1 MQDKKIPVFYR
12 PEMCADADSFSKSP
26 TKPALVVDAWQS
38 AGIPIEIKSFDPL
51 TRSEIAVAHDRQ
63 MVDDVLDLKIPNG
76 FGNKSAAV
84 AASLPY
90 TSGSMRAAVHAA
102 MENGIG
108 AVSPTSGFHHAGYDF
123 NGGFCTFNGLMIAA
137 IPLLMNGW
145 KVGILDLDMHWGNG
159 TDDIISRAVFN
170 TKRIPHYHQSSTA
183 VFGVEDWLHNL
194 PSIVAAHFGK
204 CDVVLYQAGAD
215 QHVDDPLGGWLTTE
229 QLFER
234 DRIVFNTLRELRIP
248 CAWNLAGGY
257 QDPLSKVIEIHSNT
271 MRAFS
276 ESFFKE
282 V

>member
-137 IPLLMNGW
+137 IPLVMDGW

-159 TDDIISRAVFN
+159 TDDIIGRGVSN
-170 TKRIPHYHQSSTA
+170 TEQIPHYHQSSTA
-183 VFGVEDWLHNL
+183 VFGVDAWLHNL
-194 PSIVAAHFGK
+194 PSIIAAHFAN

-215 QHVDDPLGGWLTTE
+215 PHVDDPLGGWLTTE

-248 CAWNLAGGY
+248 CAFNLAGGY

>member
-12 PEMCADADSFSKSP
+12 PEMCADAASFSKSP

-137 IPLLMNGW
+137 IPLLMDGW
-145 KVGILDLDMHWGNG
+145 KVGILDLDMHCGNG
-159 TDDIISRAVFN
+159 TDDIIGRGVFN
-170 TKRIPHYHQSSTA
+170 TKQIPHYHQSSTA
-183 VFGVEDWLHNL
+183 VFGIEAWSHNL
-194 PSIVAAHFGK
+194 SSIIAHQFGK

-215 QHVDDPLGGWLTTE
+215 PHVDDPLGGWLTTE

-234 DRIVFNTLRELRIP
+234 DRIVFKTLRELRIP

>member
-1 MQDKKIPVFYR
+1 MRDKRIPVFYR
-12 PEMCADADSFSKSP
+12 YEMCADSECFSPSAL
-26 TKPALVVDAWQS
+26 KPGPVVSAWQE
-38 AGIPIEIKSFDPL
+38 AGVPIELKSFYPL
-51 TRSEIAVAHDRQ
+51 TRSEIAVAHDDQ

-90 TSGSMRAAVHAA
+90 TSGSMRAAVRAA

-137 IPLLMNGW
+137 IPLVMDGW

-159 TDDIISRAVFN
+159 TDDIIGRGIFN
-170 TKRIPHYHQSSTA
+170 IEQIPHYHQSSTA
-183 VFGVEDWLHNL
+183 VFGVKAWLKNL
-194 PSIVAAHFGK
+194 PDIISARFGK

-215 QHVDDPLGGWLTTE
+215 PHVDDPLGGWLTTE

>member
-38 AGIPIEIKSFDPL
+38 EGIPIEIKSFDPL
-51 TRSEIAVAHDRQ
+51 TRSEIAVAHDDQ

-102 MENGIG
+102 LENGIG

-137 IPLLMNGW
+137 IPLLMDGW
-145 KVGILDLDMHWGNG
+145 KVGILDLDMHCGNG
-159 TDDIISRAVFN
+159 TDDIASHFKLPRRKLPRHSQGSLEDFEVEPWLKTLPAFIV
-170 TKRIPHYHQSSTA
+170 HQ
-183 VFGVEDWLHNL
+183 FGN
-194 PSIVAAHFGK
+194 

-215 QHVDDPLGGWLTTE
+215 PHVDDPLGGWLTTE

>member
-12 PEMCADADSFSKSP
+12 PVMCADAECFSKSP
-26 TKPALVVDAWQS
+26 TKPALAVDAWQS

-51 TRSEIAVAHDRQ
+51 TRSEIAVAHDDQ

-90 TSGSMRAAVHAA
+90 TSGSMRAAAHEALL
-102 MENGIG
+102 NGIG

-137 IPLLMNGW
+137 IPLLKDGW
-145 KVGILDLDMHWGNG
+145 KVGILDCDMHYGNG
-159 TDDIISRAVFN
+159 TEDIASHFKLPRRKLPRHSQGSLEDFEVEPWLKTLPAFIA
-170 TKRIPHYHQSSTA
+170 HQFA
-183 VFGVEDWLHNL
+183 N
-194 PSIVAAHFGK
+194 

-215 QHVDDPLGGWLTTE
+215 PHVDDPLGGWLTTE

-234 DRIVFNTLRELRIP
+234 DRIVFNTLRGLRIP
-248 CAWNLAGGY
+248 CAFDLAGGY
-257 QDPLSKVIEIHSNT
+257 NPDFSKVIEIHLNT
-271 MRAFS
+271 MVAFS
-276 ESFFKE
+276 ESFYKE

>member
-12 PEMCADADSFSKSP
+12 PEMCADAESFSKSP
-26 TKPALVVDAWQS
+26 TKPALVVDAWRS
-38 AGIPIEIKSFDPL
+38 AGIPIELKSFDPL
-51 TRSEIAVAHDRQ
+51 TRAELCVAHDAK
-63 MVDDVLDLKIPNG
+63 MVDGVLDLERPNG
-76 FGNKSAAV
+76 FGTKSAAV

-90 TSGSMRAAVHAA
+90 TSGSLRAAVHAA

-108 AVSPTSGFHHAGYDF
+108 AVSPTSGFHHAGHAF
-123 NGGFCTFNGLMIAA
+123 VGGFCTFNGLMVAA
-137 IPLLMNGW
+137 APLVADGW
-145 KVGILDLDMHWGNG
+145 KVGIFDCDMHYGNG
-159 TDDIISRAVFN
+159 TEDIIKQLKIGHSRL
-170 TKRIPHYHQSSTA
+170 PHWHQESLCD
-183 VFGVEDWLHNL
+183 FEVEDWFKKL
-194 PSIVAAHFGK
+194 PQYIALVFGN
-204 CDVVLYQAGAD
+204 CDVVIYQAGAD
-215 QHVDDPLGGWLTTE
+215 PHIDDPLGGWLTTE

-248 CAWNLAGGY
+248 VAWNLAGGY

>member
-123 NGGFCTFNGLMIAA
+123 NGGFCTFNGLMVAA
-137 IPLLMNGW
+137 APLVMDDW
-145 KVGILDLDMHWGNG
+145 KVGIFDCDMHYGNG
-159 TDDIISRAVFN
+159 TEDIIARLSIGHR
-170 TKRIPHYHQSSTA
+170 RLPHWHQRSMMSDH
-183 VFGVEDWLHNL
+183 VENWLETL
-194 PSIVAAHFGK
+194 PANIANVFGK
-204 CDVVLYQAGAD
+204 CDVVLYLAGAD
-215 QHVDDPLGGWLTTE
+215 PHVDDPLGGWLTTE

>member
-12 PEMCADADSFSKSP
+12 PEMCSDAECFSKSP

-51 TRSEIAVAHDRQ
+51 TRSEIAVAHDDQ
-63 MVDDVLDLKIPNG
+63 MVDDVLNLKRANG
-76 FGNKSAAV
+76 FGNTSAEV

-90 TSGSMRAAVHAA
+90 TAGSMRAAVHAA

-137 IPLLMNGW
+137 IPLVMDGW
-145 KVGILDLDMHWGNG
+145 KVGILDCDMHYGNG
-159 TDDIISRAVFN
+159 TDDIASRLAPPRRKL
-170 TKRIPHYHQSSTA
+170 THHSQGRIA
-183 VFGVEDWLHNL
+183 AKNVGDWLKTL
-194 PSIVAAHFGK
+194 PAFIAHTFGK

-215 QHVDDPLGGWLTTE
+215 PHVDDPLGGWLTTE

-234 DRIVFNTLRELRIP
+234 DRIVFKTLRGLRIP
-248 CAWNLAGGY
+248 VAWNLAGGY
-257 QDPLSKVIEIHSNT
+257 QDPLSKVIEIHANT

>member
-1 MQDKKIPVFYR
+1 MRDKRIPVFYR
-12 PEMCADADSFSKSP
+12 YEMCADSECFSPSAL
-26 TKPALVVDAWQS
+26 KPGPVVSAWQE
-38 AGIPIEIKSFDPL
+38 AGVPIELKSFYPL
-51 TRSEIAVAHDRQ
+51 TRSEIAVAHDDQ

-90 TSGSMRAAVHAA
+90 TSGSMCAAVHAA

-108 AVSPTSGFHHAGYDF
+108 AVSPTSGFHHAGYNF

-137 IPLLMNGW
+137 IPLLKDGW
-145 KVGILDLDMHWGNG
+145 KVGILDCDMHYGNG
-159 TDDIISRAVFN
+159 TEDIASHFKLPRRKLPRHSQGSLEDFEVEPWLKTLPALIA
-170 TKRIPHYHQSSTA
+170 HQ
-183 VFGVEDWLHNL
+183 
-194 PSIVAAHFGK
+194 FGK

-215 QHVDDPLGGWLTTE
+215 PHVDDPLGGWLTTE

>member
-137 IPLLMNGW
+137 IPLLMDGW

-159 TDDIISRAVFN
+159 TDDIIGRGISN
-170 TKRIPHYHQSSTA
+170 TEQIPHYHQSSTA
-183 VFGVEDWLHNL
+183 VFGVEAWLHNL
-194 PSIVAAHFGK
+194 PSIIAHQFGK

-215 QHVDDPLGGWLTTE
+215 PHVDDPLGGWLTTE

-234 DRIVFNTLRELRIP
+234 DRIVFKTLRELRIP